1 MSKTCA
7 KCGMSFEDD
16 ARFCTNCGSNEF
28 ISKAETQQQYYTP
41 QGNQDFYTPVAPEKK
56 SKKRAAKVTIG
67 VILIIALVAT
77 LLIVFLSRKPYQSA
91 INNIEDIL
99 SGEFETIEKL
109 APEKCWEKFEDTYNA
124 TAEDVADEVADIW
137 DNIEK
142 TIGTV
147 YGSDFRI
154 SMEILKEEEIE
165 DRDLKKIKRVLEVNY
180 DIDADDIG
188 DAYFTKLRVT
198 IEGSENIDTISLPI
212 SFIEI
217 EGEWYPALWL
227 GKYDSDLSGIM
238 LVTDFMRAVDALEE
252 LMEELR

>member
-7 KCGMSFEDD
+7 KCGTSFEDD

-77 LLIVFLSRKPYQSA
+77 LLIVFLGRKPYQSA
-91 INNIEDIL
+91 INNIEDIIA
-99 SGEFETIEKL
+99 GEFEAVEKL
-109 APEKCWEKFEDTYNA
+109 APEKCWDKFKDTHNI
-124 TAEDVADEVADIW
+124 TAEDLSDELADAW
-137 DNIEK
+137 DDIEK
-142 TIGTV
+142 LIDTV

-154 SMEILKEEEIE
+154 STKILMDEEIE
-165 DRDLKKIKRVLEVNY
+165 GRDLKNIKEVLEVNY
-180 DIDADDIG
+180 DIDADEVG
-188 DAYFTKLRVT
+188 DGYFTKIQIT
-198 IEGSENIDTISLPI
+198 IEGSEDIDTISLPI

-217 EGEWYPALWL
+217 SGEWYPMVWL
-227 GKYDSDLSGIM
+227 GKYDSSLNGVVLITDTGRVVDGIESI
-238 LVTDFMRAVDALEE
+238 MR
-252 LMEELR
+252 RF